1 MFNNYKEF
9 CFLFGILIL
18 EGENM
23 AYIDESTINAIRR
36 KHPIREVVER
46 YVSLTKKGDDY
57 WGLCPFHND
66 SNASMSVSSKLDMFQ
81 CFACH
86 KAGNIFNFISMME
99 NISYGDAIRLLG
111 AEDGLVL
118 NNTKSDNPYYEFY
131 DIFNL
136 ANKFYQNNLNSAL
149 GKNALNYLS
158 ERKIDRDI
166 ISKFG
171 IGLSIKRQPLT
182 SFLVNKY
189 DINKLIDIGL
199 TNTNGSDVFY
209 DRIMIPIH
217 DLHGNP
223 IGYGGRIYQTND
235 DSKYINTKATKLFD
249 KSHILFNYHRAHEA
263 LKKDKSL
270 IIMEGYFDVIRAD
283 SVGVCNCIA
292 PMGTALTREQAKIL
306 KKSTDTI
313 ILCFDGDNAGKEATI
328 RAIQLL
334 EEFDFNI
341 KVIRLEEKD
350 PDEFILKRGKDE
362 FNKKINNP
370 MSVIEFKMNCLKDGK
385 NFNDAKDISK
395 YLDQILRELS
405 KENDEF
411 VVELN
416 LKQLS
421 NRFDM
426 NYDTLKN
433 RYNKYVTKKEIP
445 KEDKVVIKNNTKVYD
460 KYGQATDY
468 LLYFMTRDSSVIEL
482 AEASVIMIMDDKK
495 RELFNDIIY
504 YYHKYGKFVVADFI
518 SYIMSSNEKLFNVLN
533 DILNVT
539 KKDKFTTD
547 EITDYISVVNE
558 YVMVDKIK
566 KLENLL
572 RFETDPMKQA
582 NISMEISKLKGVNN
596 NDRRN

>member
-1 MFNNYKEF
+1 
-9 CFLFGILIL
+9 
-18 EGENM
+18 
-23 AYIDESTINAIRR
+23 
-36 KHPIREVVER
+36 
-46 YVSLTKKGDDY
+46 
-57 WGLCPFHND
+57 
-66 SNASMSVSSKLDMFQ
+66 
-81 CFACH
+81 
-86 KAGNIFNFISMME
+86 
-99 NISYGDAIRLLG
+99 
-111 AEDGLVL
+111 
-118 NNTKSDNPYYEFY
+118 
-131 DIFNL
+131 
-136 ANKFYQNNLNSAL
+136 
-149 GKNALNYLS
+149 
-158 ERKIDRDI
+158 
-166 ISKFG
+166 
-171 IGLSIKRQPLT
+171 
-182 SFLVNKY
+182 
-189 DINKLIDIGL
+189 
-199 TNTNGSDVFY
+199 
-209 DRIMIPIH
+209 
-217 DLHGNP
+217 
-223 IGYGGRIYQTND
+223 
-235 DSKYINTKATKLFD
+235 
-249 KSHILFNYHRAHEA
+249 
-263 LKKDKSL
+263 
-270 IIMEGYFDVIRAD
+270 
-283 SVGVCNCIA
+283 
-292 PMGTALTREQAKIL
+292 
-306 KKSTDTI
+306 
-313 ILCFDGDNAGKEATI
+313 
-328 RAIQLL
+328 
-334 EEFDFNI
+334 
-341 KVIRLEEKD
+341 
-350 PDEFILKRGKDE
+350 
-362 FNKKINNP
+362 

-596 NDRRN
+596 NDRRRG